1 MQGVARNKIVA
12 HLIIGAVLLSALVL
26 YDRHLWKRIVLY
38 FNARSGSDRDE
49 TNP

>member
-1 MQGVARNKIVA
+1 MQGVAHNKFVA
-12 HLIIGAVLLSALVL
+12 HVLIGAVLLFALVV

-49 TNP
+49 TTT